1 MTMMSTD
8 PYITDVR
15 DILLADV
22 AIKLQLSPTQ
32 YKLAVKRL
40 ETLADWLDRADS
52 PLRGKVTLVYAQGS
66 MAINATIAARNKR
79 EDFDIDAIA
88 QLILAPGTTAQQ
100 ALDLLFLAIRGEKSS
115 RYHDVTTRNT
125 RCVTVEYQG
134 MHVDLTPA
142 ELLPHREPRA
152 SHIFH
157 HRPETP
163 DLPGM
168 RIVANPFG
176 FAEWFLAVTPRA
188 SRFEEFFEKRSREA
202 DRFLVR
208 AAETEDVPEQIPAYL
223 KPPTVVAL
231 QLVKRFRNI
240 QYAARE
246 GRCPPSVMIA
256 CRIGVAG
263 SGTGRPFAELCFQ
276 ARALLKFFGEHH
288 AAGSLVQV
296 INPTCPEDVFTD
308 RWPGNLKAQEVFVAD
323 LKFLVAQLARLENGA
338 DLETIQD
345 VFARLF
351 GEDVSRSVIEDFAD
365 RTGESIATGGL
376 HTLRGTGSVDLAKSR
391 VIAAA
396 PTVITSSRASPPH
409 TFYGEPRGPLPRGK

>member
-1 MTMMSTD
+1 MMSTD

-32 YKLAVKRL
+32 YKLAVRRV
-40 ETLADWLDRADS
+40 ETLAEWLDRVDS
-52 PLRGKVTLVYAQGS
+52 PLRGKVTLIYAQGS
-66 MAINATIAARNKR
+66 MAINATIAARNTR

-88 QLILAPGTTAQQ
+88 QMILAPGTTAQQ
-100 ALDLLFLAIRGEKSS
+100 ALDLLFLAIRGEKGS
-115 RYHDVTTRNT
+115 RYYDVTTRNT
-125 RCVTVEYQG
+125 RCVTVDYQG
-134 MHVDLTPA
+134 MHVDFTPA

-176 FAEWFLAVTPRA
+176 FAEWFIAVTPRA

-202 DRFLVR
+202 DRLLVR

-223 KPPTVVAL
+223 KPPAVVAL
-231 QLVKRFRNI
+231 QLMKRFRNI

-256 CRIGVAG
+256 CRVGTAG

-276 ARALLKFFGEHH
+276 ARSLLKFFGEHQ
-288 AAGSLVQV
+288 ATGRLAQV

-308 RWPGNLKAQEVFVAD
+308 RWPGNLKTQVVFVDD

-338 DLETIQD
+338 DLETIQE

-351 GEDVSRSVIEDFAD
+351 GEDVSRSVIEEFAD

-376 HTLRGTGSVDLAKSR
+376 HTHRGAGRVDLAKSR
-391 VIAAA
+391 VIAASPA
-396 PTVITSSRASPPH
+396 VITSSRAAPSH
-409 TFYGEPRGPLPRGK
+409 TFYGEPRGSLPRGK